1 MPDSHALRSAPPPGM
16 PRWYA
21 LAAASVLVVV
31 LAIVATGRMH
41 HDDDAARVPVQVTD
55 APSHSPARPYGR
67 QGAAPAVPSENRT
80 ERGPAALPAQSPART
95 AFARSDDLF
104 AYAQQLSPAVQ
115 QGDAEASWL
124 LSRVVD
130 TCAGYAADPAAH
142 ARDTA
147 LMAGSTVSGASTTLR
162 AARERVA
169 HRCRRFAPSDGLSTP
184 RALALRRQA
193 ADAGSLVAEAELLG
207 QGEPLHG
214 DADYARDLVARVRN
228 SLDADAFRALSPA
241 MGDVAGAGM
250 QVLRQADVAPRY
262 RELVWQL
269 AACRLGMDCG
279 PGSPLMTAY
288 CANGGICSREPEQGF
303 EAFAYDAA
311 IPRQDADVVTGMVD
325 MLVSGKGEDE

>member
-1 MPDSHALRSAPPPGM
+1 L
-16 PRWYA
+16 
-21 LAAASVLVVV
+21 
-31 LAIVATGRMH
+31 
-41 HDDDAARVPVQVTD
+41 
-55 APSHSPARPYGR
+55 
-67 QGAAPAVPSENRT
+67 
-80 ERGPAALPAQSPART
+80 
-95 AFARSDDLF
+95 
-104 AYAQQLSPAVQ
+104 
-115 QGDAEASWL
+115 
-124 LSRVVD
+124 
-130 TCAGYAADPAAH
+130 AADPTAH

-147 LMAGSTVSGASTTLR
+147 RMAGSTVSGASATLR